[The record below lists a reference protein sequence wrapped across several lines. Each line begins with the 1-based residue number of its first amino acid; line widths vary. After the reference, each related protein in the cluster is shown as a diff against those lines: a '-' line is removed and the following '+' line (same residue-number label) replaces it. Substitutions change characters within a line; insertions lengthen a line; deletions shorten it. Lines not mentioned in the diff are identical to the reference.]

1 MVFIFNGT
9 LDNCQEKFRN
19 ATNNL
24 ILFPMQDKIYFMKD
38 HLTVKQKK
46 VACLIQKDIAVM
58 RFPFNELDNLSGL
71 TNKDVLDTTKQL
83 FKKGFIRKY
92 GAILRHQKAGYEK
105 NALVVWSVPAE
116 QTENAGNMFAS
127 FPFISHCYERK
138 PAFREK
144 YNIFTMLHSKDEIIL
159 SLVKDMVTATDIYD
173 YLILESIQEYKK
185 TSPEYFK

>member
-1 MVFIFNGT
+1 
-9 LDNCQEKFRN
+9 
-19 ATNNL
+19 
-24 ILFPMQDKIYFMKD
+24 MQDKIYFMKD

-46 VACLIQKDIAVM
+46 VACVIQKDIAVM
-58 RFPFNELDNLSGL
+58 RFPFNELGNLCGL

-83 FKKGFIRKY
+83 FKKGFIRRY

-116 QTENAGNMFAS
+116 QTEKTGNMFAS

-159 SLVKDMVTATDIYD
+159 SLVKDMVTATNIHD